1 MEDDKWSIG
10 RLSSAS
16 SRSYQQQDHKF
27 LSDLCIDFEEDAD
40 DYLMADYPCPYCE
53 EDFDLVEL
61 CCHIDDEHP
70 YEPSSE
76 MCPVCG
82 LTVTM
87 DMVGHITSQH
97 GDMFKSLQKLKRRKG
112 DSRSSLK
119 KEEAEDDY
127 WSSLF
132 SRFSAPVFAPTN
144 DDPLLSFIQNMP
156 SLDKDENSE
165 PLLETR
171 LDAAMEQSEDKQQS
185 ASAVTAPPLSDKEL
199 TEKTNR
205 SQFVQGLLLS
215 TIFNDDL

>member
-97 GDMFKSLQKLKRRKG
+97 GDMFKISFP
-112 DSRSSLK
+112 
-119 KEEAEDDY
+119 
-127 WSSLF
+127 LF
-132 SRFSAPVFAPTN
+132 G
-144 DDPLLSFIQNMP
+144 
-156 SLDKDENSE
+156 
-165 PLLETR
+165 
-171 LDAAMEQSEDKQQS
+171 
-185 ASAVTAPPLSDKEL
+185 
-199 TEKTNR
+199 
-205 SQFVQGLLLS
+205 VQ
-215 TIFNDDL
+215 T